1 MDQNQFTGISRPAWL
16 FYASKLMAAVGDMVI
31 HSGGNPII
39 RHVFTADPAA
49 MVYKGKVY
57 LYTGHDVAPHG
68 HDGDVMHEWLCFSSD
83 GMVN

>member
-1 MDQNQFTGISRPAWL
+1 
-16 FYASKLMAAVGDMVI
+16 MAAVGDMVI
-31 HSGGNPII
+31 HSDGNPII

-57 LYTGHDVAPHG
+57 LYTGHDVAPPG